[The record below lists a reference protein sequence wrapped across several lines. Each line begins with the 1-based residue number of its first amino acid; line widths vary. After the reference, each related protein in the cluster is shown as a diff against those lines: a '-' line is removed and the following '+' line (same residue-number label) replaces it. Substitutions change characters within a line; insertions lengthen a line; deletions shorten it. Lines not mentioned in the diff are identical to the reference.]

1 MVDVVKGGGR
11 APPTLT
17 SQANFTLIT
26 ECMPESGRNH
36 SVYSVVISMMLLSSR
51 ICSGS
56 SCREGDEGEGEG
68 EEGEVV
74 EEREELEE
82 VRSCSQ
88 ERVGE
93 VCAPVN
99 CKFTAQKQECA
110 AQNREHIK
118 HVIKGKVL

>member
-1 MVDVVKGGGR
+1 M
-11 APPTLT
+11 
-17 SQANFTLIT
+17 T
-26 ECMPESGRNH
+26 ECTPENGRYH

-56 SCREGDEGEGEG
+56 SCREGDEGEGEEE

-74 EEREELEE
+74 AEREELEE

-110 AQNREHIK
+110 AQNRELIK
-118 HVIKGKVL
+118 HVIKGIVL

>member
-1 MVDVVKGGGR
+1 
-11 APPTLT
+11 
-17 SQANFTLIT
+17 
-26 ECMPESGRNH
+26 
-36 SVYSVVISMMLLSSR
+36 MMLLLSR

-56 SCREGDEGEGEG
+56 SCREGEEGEGEG
-68 EEGEVV
+68 EEEGEVV

-110 AQNREHIK
+110 AQNRQQIK
-118 HVIKGKVL
+118 QFVFKGIVL